1 MCPAAYK
8 GRGCHA
14 SCVCMHFISF
24 HFFGSMFFLMVSSII
39 CRNLILP
46 SETSYFYPA
55 KMVSVSMK
63 QALFTLKYFAK
74 QNQPKCFNL
83 LSNRGLND
91 ALLRKNPAQ
100 RITGNKMY
108 IACLIL
114 LLRLY
119 AIPLAISQLKRVT
132 LLCICIVIMT
142 DKTRTSLKPLL
153 TKRPFVVRYRER
165 Y

>member
-1 MCPAAYK
+1 MMPY
-8 GRGCHA
+8 
-14 SCVCMHFISF
+14 
-24 HFFGSMFFLMVSSII
+24 L
-39 CRNLILP
+39 
-46 SETSYFYPA
+46 E
-55 KMVSVSMK
+55 
-63 QALFTLKYFAK
+63 
-74 QNQPKCFNL
+74 
-83 LSNRGLND
+83 
-91 ALLRKNPAQ
+91 KNPAQ

-142 DKTRTSLKPLL
+142 GKTRTSLKPLL